1 MVSINYTEYIWEG
14 YILYDWY
21 RICKK
26 RRQNKK
32 TKDVYEKLF

>member
-1 MVSINYTEYIWEG
+1 MGRIYIVLIISIM
-14 YILYDWY
+14 YDWY